1 MLKNR
6 MTINEVCQDLRNIG
20 MGMTQKTVADGI
32 ESGAF
37 PFGKVLSVT
46 NGRRHILILRQD
58 YEKWKE
64 NMTLGGTKQSATA
77 NEPAPISCADWDL
90 ISSHTYTQE
99 NKDIMWE
106 VIIRGW
112 ARKSPA
118 DSEK

>member
-1 MLKNR
+1 MLNNR
-6 MTINEVCQDLRNIG
+6 MTINEVCQDLRTIGIG
-20 MGMTQKTVADGI
+20 MSQKAVSNCIADGT
-32 ESGAF
+32 F

-46 NGRRHILILRQD
+46 NGRRNILILRQD

-64 NMTLGGTKQSATA
+64 NMTLGGTNHPTTA
-77 NEPAPISCADWDL
+77 NEPKPISCTDWDL

-112 ARKSPA
+112 AKKSPA